1 MKYSFHPEAEE
12 EFLQAIDY
20 YEDCKKGLGYEFS
33 VEVYLAIQRAVTFPF
48 AWQVITGDIRRVLV
62 HKFPYGVLYSV
73 EAKKIFII
81 AIMHL
86 HREPFYWK
94 KRA

>member
-33 VEVYLAIQRAVTFPF
+33 VEAHSAIQRAVTFPL
-48 AWQVITGDIRRVLV
+48 AWQAIEGEIRRVLV
-62 HKFPYGVLYSV
+62 NRFPYGVLYTV
-73 EAKKIFII
+73 ETEEIFIV

-94 KRA
+94 KRI